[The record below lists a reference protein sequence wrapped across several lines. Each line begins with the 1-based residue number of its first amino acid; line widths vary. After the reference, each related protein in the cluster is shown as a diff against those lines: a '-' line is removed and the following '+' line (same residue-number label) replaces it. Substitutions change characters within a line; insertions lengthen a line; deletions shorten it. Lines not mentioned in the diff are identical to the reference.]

1 MAALETSAQTDNLFG
16 YTDEAVTKEV
26 DKYKEDVN
34 TKLSFKDAATFV
46 AEATPIIG
54 DALAAKEVYDE
65 LQKNNPNYLLVGA
78 LGGAALVGLIPGLG
92 DAAASAIKTGA
103 KKALDTTKRAISK
116 SDDYKPEINKV
127 TKFDEQ
133 VQDYISTLENK
144 KELNNFK
151 DEYEI
156 LDAWQAGVLNA
167 PEYFDAEYKLKKQ
180 KIDFLSQKES
190 GKKTHEYNN
199 ALQYV
204 AVYDAIGVD
213 ELLELA
219 KDYPNWNTDPDLFK
233 SYEKMIAKLADEY
246 GVDPK
251 SFNSVILDARP
262 IANPVGELTEVNLPK
277 AAETGDIYPKK
288 ATEYFRDPL
297 SMPPLSTATERAARE
312 LGFDDTVYH
321 LAVSGEEFT
330 NFKNVDEMIPE
341 LSKGPTDAFQGT
353 PHDLLGV
360 HVGTARA
367 AADRFRIKSNDLIT
381 SKKPQFTMELKARLN
396 KPVRPEDLAN
406 KVGLDLKNLELDD
419 AEINFT
425 ESDVQNIIKQK
436 AKNMNPGESYIS
448 TTMENN
454 AAIAL
459 RKELAEEGYTHIPYV
474 NYLEDKESISY
485 IMLIDRPK
493 NSPAVL
499 RDTRAK
505 FNPKEATNPDLRMAQ
520 GGVAMNE
527 QMEMAFMQQG
537 GLKDDG
543 MKRDPVSGNEVPNGS
558 MASEVRDDIP
568 AQLSEGEYVVPADV
582 VRYLGVKHFED
593 LRNKAKSGLQNM
605 EATGRIGG
613 EPVPVGG
620 PKAAPMPQPPTPYMA
635 EGGDLTPDEMNEIKM
650 LMNQGGM
657 VAGAAEGADFGQE
670 FMTQPSVYGGGF
682 SWEDTPGGTPS
693 GVSIADPELPTETPE
708 SCELRGMIY
717 NPETK
722 MCEVPIEASPVV
734 KDTGPSIND
743 KQEAAPDPTS
753 WMDSYDYN
761 SDNSLYAS
769 SVTALEGPKPG
780 SVEAMLGGIFGGGV
794 LGKLGKAGTAAQIAA
809 NIKILESQ
817 GSTELA
823 SNLQQ
828 QLDGYIKQNDLSW
841 IPSFMIDGDQL
852 AAGAG
857 DVLKTDPTSLVN
869 VGANYRTPTA
879 EQIKRST
886 GRDVTGGGLEEAKKI
901 IEKTEKEGPT
911 EKQKEATA
919 RVESA
924 LKESKSVKDIL
935 KTSKPPKDDGPSAA
949 EIAASRASAQ
959 RAADRLGT
967 GLATGG
973 RATGGLVSRPKKK
986 K

>member
-1 MAALETSAQTDNLFG
+1 M
-16 YTDEAVTKEV
+16 
-26 DKYKEDVN
+26 DK
-34 TKLSFKDAATFV
+34 
-46 AEATPIIG
+46 
-54 DALAAKEVYDE
+54 
-65 LQKNNPNYLLVGA
+65 
-78 LGGAALVGLIPGLG
+78 
-92 DAAASAIKTGA
+92 
-103 KKALDTTKRAISK
+103 
-116 SDDYKPEINKV
+116 
-127 TKFDEQ
+127 
-133 VQDYISTLENK
+133 
-144 KELNNFK
+144 
-151 DEYEI
+151 
-156 LDAWQAGVLNA
+156 
-167 PEYFDAEYKLKKQ
+167 
-180 KIDFLSQKES
+180 
-190 GKKTHEYNN
+190 
-199 ALQYV
+199 
-204 AVYDAIGVD
+204 
-213 ELLELA
+213 
-219 KDYPNWNTDPDLFK
+219 
-233 SYEKMIAKLADEY
+233 
-246 GVDPK
+246 
-251 SFNSVILDARP
+251 
-262 IANPVGELTEVNLPK
+262 
-277 AAETGDIYPKK
+277 
-288 ATEYFRDPL
+288 
-297 SMPPLSTATERAARE
+297 
-312 LGFDDTVYH
+312 
-321 LAVSGEEFT
+321 
-330 NFKNVDEMIPE
+330 
-341 LSKGPTDAFQGT
+341 
-353 PHDLLGV
+353 
-360 HVGTARA
+360 
-367 AADRFRIKSNDLIT
+367 
-381 SKKPQFTMELKARLN
+381 
-396 KPVRPEDLAN
+396 
-406 KVGLDLKNLELDD
+406 
-419 AEINFT
+419 
-425 ESDVQNIIKQK
+425 
-436 AKNMNPGESYIS
+436 
-448 TTMENN
+448 
-454 AAIAL
+454 
-459 RKELAEEGYTHIPYV
+459 
-474 NYLEDKESISY
+474 
-485 IMLIDRPK
+485 
-493 NSPAVL
+493 
-499 RDTRAK
+499 
-505 FNPKEATNPDLRMAQ
+505 
-520 GGVAMNE
+520 
-527 QMEMAFMQQG
+527 QMEMAFMQEG

-543 MKRDPVSGNEVPNGS
+543 MDQDPVSGNEVPSGS
-558 MASEVRDDIP
+558 MAKEVRDDIS

-605 EATGRIGG
+605 EANGRIGG

-620 PKAAPMPQPPTPYMA
+620 PKAAPMA

-852 AAGAG
+852 AAGAEG
-857 DVLKTDPTSLVN
+857 VLKTDPTSLVN
-869 VGANYRTPTA
+869 AAAPYRPPTA
-879 EQIKRST
+879 EQIRRST